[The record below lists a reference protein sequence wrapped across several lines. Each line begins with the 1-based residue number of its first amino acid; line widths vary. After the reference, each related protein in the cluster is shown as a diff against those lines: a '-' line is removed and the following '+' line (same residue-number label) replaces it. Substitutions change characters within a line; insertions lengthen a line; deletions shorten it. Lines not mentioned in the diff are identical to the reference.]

1 MAVNIN
7 HKKDPWDARGRYR
20 NYRGPPDESI
30 DSDWVQCEV
39 PKKLLR
45 SYDPEA
51 IPPSNRQ
58 IDPDK
63 IRDLVT
69 PTVEPSYEVTKW
81 LDKNC
86 TGEWR
91 WFYRVLGGYDRITFL
106 CFEKAQDLFYFRLRF

>member
-1 MAVNIN
+1 MVVNPN
-7 HKKDPWDARGRYR
+7 HPKDPWFVGVVDGTVGSTACKYLE
-20 NYRGPPDESI
+20 D
-30 DSDWVQCEV
+30 DWVQCEV

-51 IPPSNRQ
+51 ILPSNRQ

-106 CFEKAQDLFYFRLRF
+106 CFEKEQDLFYYRLRF